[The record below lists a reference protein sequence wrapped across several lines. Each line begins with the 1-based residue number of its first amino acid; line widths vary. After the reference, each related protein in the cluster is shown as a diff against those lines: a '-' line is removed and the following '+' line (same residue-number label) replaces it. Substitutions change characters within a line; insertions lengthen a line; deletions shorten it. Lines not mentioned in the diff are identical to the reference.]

1 MTDNNIEQ
9 STFKQ
14 PQYHTRPLVDT
25 INRVL
30 NRALSVLGQLEGAAA
45 PSEAQQPKS
54 EQRIDPH
61 RVLDLKHTKELD
73 ASIEGNQIA
82 KPNWNHL
89 PDKVLIRAMMELSGL
104 EKIRKICPVNM
115 VDVRKEDE
123 GYSYLTEI
131 GIFVQGQDANAV
143 GGVVITAV

>member
-1 MTDNNIEQ
+1 
-9 STFKQ
+9 
-14 PQYHTRPLVDT
+14 
-25 INRVL
+25 
-30 NRALSVLGQLEGAAA
+30 
-45 PSEAQQPKS
+45 
-54 EQRIDPH
+54 
-61 RVLDLKHTKELD
+61 
-73 ASIEGNQIA
+73 
-82 KPNWNHL
+82 
-89 PDKVLIRAMMELSGL
+89 MMELSGL